1 VTLRGILTIFIGVA
15 VLSATAL
22 ADAGHSH
29 DSRVYGEPGSPGRPA
44 RVVELIMKE
53 TEDGRMLFVPET
65 VVVKRGEQIRFS
77 MKNNGESDHEFVLGT
92 TEEIVAHAKEM
103 EKNPDME
110 HDDPNSKRLSAKQNG
125 DVVWMFT
132 RVGTFEFACLIPG
145 HMQAGMRGKIIV
157 QK

>member
-1 VTLRGILTIFIGVA
+1 LKGILTSFIGAA

-29 DSRVYGEPGSPGRPA
+29 DSRDYGEPGSPGRPA
-44 RVVELIMKE
+44 GVVEVIMKE

-77 MKNNGESDHEFVLGT
+77 MRNHGESDHEFVLGT

-125 DVVWMFT
+125 DIVWKFT
-132 RVGTFEFACLIPG
+132 QAGTFEFACLIPG
-145 HMQAGMRGKIIV
+145 HMEAGMRGKIIV
-157 QK
+157 QN